1 VSVAREAH
9 LFLDCRPK
17 VLDQMKTIGYLPGLR
32 CTLPGGPGIEAAAIS
47 ADDLNSRTF
56 LQPCLCALD
65 ATIVQNIDDCSAFEI
80 DHDGAVVQGLPPA
93 PIINA
98 NNSNII
104 ILP

>member
-1 VSVAREAH
+1 
-9 LFLDCRPK
+9 
-17 VLDQMKTIGYLPGLR
+17 MKTVGYLPGLR

-65 ATIVQNIDDCSAFEI
+65 ATIVQNIDYFSAFEI
-80 DHDGAVVQGLPPA
+80 DHDGAVVRGLPPA